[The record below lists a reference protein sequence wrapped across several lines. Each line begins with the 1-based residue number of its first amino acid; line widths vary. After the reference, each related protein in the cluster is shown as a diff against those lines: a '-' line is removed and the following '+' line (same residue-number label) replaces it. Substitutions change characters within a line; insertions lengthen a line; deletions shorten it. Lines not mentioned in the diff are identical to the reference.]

1 MAKIIALVYYD
12 YMATTVTT
20 STSWLSRLG
29 SSVKNVFFGFLL
41 ISISVILLFW
51 NEGRTAATYQSLK
64 EGASLVVSVSSETKD
79 EANEGKL
86 IHFSGLARTPSILT
100 DIDFGVNESAL
111 KLKRTVEMYQWI
123 EESDSKTVEK
133 LGGGR
138 DTTTT
143 YTYKKDWSN
152 DVIDSANFQEKE
164 AHQNP
169 TGKQYDDKEWL
180 AQNVSVGA
188 YTLSEELIKNL
199 SGYLPLTLNPEM
211 LNTLPYA
218 KQQELELTDNM
229 IYSQTQV
236 VNMPEIG
243 STRIRY
249 EVITPQ
255 IVSVISKQS
264 GNTLIPYVTKNG
276 RMISMIELGENTA
289 EKMFAGAVANNKTVT
304 WLLRGLGLILMYIGF
319 TMVFGVLPIIASIVP
334 FIGRMIGASISM
346 LSFGLTLIV
355 GSITIA
361 MAWLVYR
368 PIVSILI
375 LGFGALG
382 VILLSKTSKKPAID
396 R

>member
-1 MAKIIALVYYD
+1 
-12 YMATTVTT
+12 
-20 STSWLSRLG
+20 
-29 SSVKNVFFGFLL
+29 
-41 ISISVILLFW
+41 
-51 NEGRTAATYQSLK
+51 
-64 EGASLVVSVSSETKD
+64 
-79 EANEGKL
+79 
-86 IHFSGLARTPSILT
+86 
-100 DIDFGVNESAL
+100 
-111 KLKRTVEMYQWI
+111 
-123 EESDSKTVEK
+123 
-133 LGGGR
+133 
-138 DTTTT
+138 
-143 YTYKKDWSN
+143 
-152 DVIDSANFQEKE
+152 
-164 AHQNP
+164 
-169 TGKQYDDKEWL
+169 
-180 AQNVSVGA
+180 
-188 YTLSEELIKNL
+188 
-199 SGYLPLTLNPEM
+199 M